1 MDLTADAIDASE
13 SADATAAPVPHQPPR
28 VLALGRLRTG
38 FELKTFFR
46 DHQAALFTFVLPIAL
61 LVVFGSVFTGEF
73 PAPPGEE
80 PVRFRQYFA
89 AGMMASGIFSAAFT
103 SLAISVAVEQHDG
116 LLKRLAGTPL
126 PKTSYFIGKIACTTV
141 LAGLSSGVMLG
152 FGVAFYDID
161 LPSDAPH
168 WFALGWVFLLGVAS
182 AALLG
187 LAYTRLVRSARGA
200 TAVVM
205 PPYLLLQ
212 FISGIFFVFTEVPE
226 WMQRVAAL
234 FPLKWMAQGL
244 RYALLPE
251 WFSTQEAAGRWE
263 PEIIALV
270 LLNWLLLGFALT
282 VRFFRWDRS
291 EPMS

>member
-1 MDLTADAIDASE
+1 MS
-13 SADATAAPVPHQPPR
+13 SAAAPAAPR
-28 VLALGRLRTG
+28 RPGVIALGRLRTA
-38 FELKTFFR
+38 FELRTFFR
-46 DHQAALFTFVLPIAL
+46 DQQAALFTFVLPIAL
-61 LVVFGSVFTGEF
+61 LVVFGSVFTGTF
-73 PAPPGEE
+73 PSPPGED

-89 AGMMASGIFSAAFT
+89 AGMMASGIFSVAFT
-103 SLAISVAVEQHDG
+103 SLAISVSVEQHDG

-126 PKTSYFIGKIACTTV
+126 PKASYFIGKLASTTV
-141 LAGLSSGVMLG
+141 LAAVSSAIMLA

-161 LPSDAPH
+161 LPTDAAR
-168 WFALGWVFLLGVAS
+168 WAALGWVFVLGVGT

-187 LAYTRLVRSARGA
+187 LAYTRLVHSAKGA

-226 WMQRVAAL
+226 WMQRIAAV

-244 RYALLPE
+244 RYALLPD
-251 WFSTQEAAGRWE
+251 WFASQEAAGEWE
-263 PEIIALV
+263 LDIIALA

-282 VRFFRWDRS
+282 LRFFRWDRS
-291 EPMS
+291 EPMA